1 MAKTSALI
9 NKETLLHICNSKQVS
24 SQYLVTKG
32 RFNPERLTRWMDISD
47 SLLPTIL
54 QAKKLASCLH
64 IPFAGLY
71 MNPLDIPLKKIPSF
85 RNMRTLWGTSNS
97 DDSALNIA
105 IIDLLSERDFLL
117 TTSLELGDTFPTFSA
132 PFLSVGLYLPLEEL
146 EEAVNETR
154 ACRTLEPETVISA
167 LQAVGE
173 RLDRGELDPL
183 ILRYAGPG
191 GRREVAHI
199 RPLLRREALEYK
211 LAVELGIPLYSFQ
224 ERPFGRT
231 QTVPLGTLFHV
242 TAGNVDG
249 LPAFSAVE
257 GLLTGNINLVKLP
270 SGDQGLSLAVFQ
282 LLTEQEPRLA
292 PFLYAFQIPSRDTAA
307 LRRLADLADGAVVW
321 GGDGAV
327 TALRQL
333 APPGC
338 KLMEWGHRLS
348 FAYLSRWEGEEDAL
362 SALAEHLIQ
371 TGGLLCSS
379 CQVIFLDTDALG
391 EGDAF
396 CRSFVPLLERAADR
410 FRAALGEKGEG
421 SLYAWETRL
430 EHAADRLPRTLFPGR
445 GCSLTLREDRELEL
459 SPLHGNVLVK
469 CLPQKALLPVLRRQK
484 GRLQTAGLL
493 CPAQDRPALTQLLA
507 RAGVT
512 RIAPPGSMSRTLS
525 GEGHDG
531 EFPLRRYVRTVDI
544 QEPSPDRPI

>member
-1 MAKTSALI
+1 MRPGAWPDPGAGDRHLRPPGCGGSGWTGESW
-9 NKETLLHICNSKQVS
+9 TRS
-24 SQYLVTKG
+24 S
-32 RFNPERLTRWMDISD
+32 S
-47 SLLPTIL
+47 
-54 QAKKLASCLH
+54 
-64 IPFAGLY
+64 
-71 MNPLDIPLKKIPSF
+71 
-85 RNMRTLWGTSNS
+85 GT
-97 DDSALNIA
+97 
-105 IIDLLSERDFLL
+105 
-117 TTSLELGDTFPTFSA
+117 P
-132 PFLSVGLYLPLEEL
+132 
-146 EEAVNETR
+146 
-154 ACRTLEPETVISA
+154 
-167 LQAVGE
+167 
-173 RLDRGELDPL
+173 
-183 ILRYAGPG
+183 GPG

-282 LLTEQEPRLA
+282 LLTEQEPCLA

-391 EGDAF
+391 EGEAF
-396 CRSFVPLLERAADR
+396 CRSFLPLLERAADR

-430 EHAADRLPRTLFPGR
+430 EHCRRPAARHPVSRPG
-445 GCSLTLREDRELEL
+445 
-459 SPLHGNVLVK
+459 
-469 CLPQKALLPVLRRQK
+469 LLPHPAGGPGAGALPPPRQCAGEVSAPEGSAPCPEAAK

-531 EFPLRRYVRTVDI
+531 GIPPAAVRPDGGHPGAVPGPPHLTVDTN
-544 QEPSPDRPI
+544 

>member
-1 MAKTSALI
+1 MIFA
-9 NKETLLHICNSKQVS
+9 N
-24 SQYLVTKG
+24 G
-32 RFNPERLTRWMDISD
+32 R
-47 SLLPTIL
+47 LLP
-54 QAKKLASCLH
+54 
-64 IPFAGLY
+64 
-71 MNPLDIPLKKIPSF
+71 
-85 RNMRTLWGTSNS
+85 
-97 DDSALNIA
+97 DSQ
-105 IIDLLSERDFLL
+105 LSQ
-117 TTSLELGDTFPTFSA
+117 
-132 PFLSVGLYLPLEEL
+132 VLEEL

-154 ACRTLEPETVISA
+154 ACRTLEPETAISA

-391 EGDAF
+391 E
-396 CRSFVPLLERAADR
+396 
-410 FRAALGEKGEG
+410 
-421 SLYAWETRL
+421 
-430 EHAADRLPRTLFPGR
+430 
-445 GCSLTLREDRELEL
+445 EL
-459 SPLHGNVLVK
+459 SPPAGAGSGP
-469 CLPQKALLPVLRRQK
+469 LPCCPWGEGGGEPVRLGDPAGARRRPAARHPVSRPGLLPHPAGGPGAGALPPPRQC
-484 GRLQTAGLL
+484 AGEVSAPEGSAP
-493 CPAQDRPALTQLLA
+493 CPEAA
-507 RAGVT
+507 
-512 RIAPPGSMSRTLS
+512 
-525 GEGHDG
+525 EG
-531 EFPLRRYVRTVDI
+531 
-544 QEPSPDRPI
+544 PSPDRGAALSGPGPARPHPAPRPGRSDPDRPAGQHVPHSLRGGTRRGIPPAAVRPDGGHPGAVPGPPHLTVDTN

>member
-1 MAKTSALI
+1 MIFA
-9 NKETLLHICNSKQVS
+9 N
-24 SQYLVTKG
+24 G
-32 RFNPERLTRWMDISD
+32 R
-47 SLLPTIL
+47 LLP
-54 QAKKLASCLH
+54 
-64 IPFAGLY
+64 
-71 MNPLDIPLKKIPSF
+71 
-85 RNMRTLWGTSNS
+85 
-97 DDSALNIA
+97 DSQ
-105 IIDLLSERDFLL
+105 LSQ
-117 TTSLELGDTFPTFSA
+117 
-132 PFLSVGLYLPLEEL
+132 VLEEL

-191 GRREVAHI
+191 RRREVAHI

-391 EGDAF
+391 EGEAF
-396 CRSFVPLLERAADR
+396 CRSFLPLLERAADR

-430 EHAADRLPRTLFPGR
+430 EHAADRLPGTLFPGR

>member
-1 MAKTSALI
+1 MIFA
-9 NKETLLHICNSKQVS
+9 N
-24 SQYLVTKG
+24 G
-32 RFNPERLTRWMDISD
+32 R
-47 SLLPTIL
+47 LLP
-54 QAKKLASCLH
+54 
-64 IPFAGLY
+64 
-71 MNPLDIPLKKIPSF
+71 
-85 RNMRTLWGTSNS
+85 
-97 DDSALNIA
+97 DSQ
-105 IIDLLSERDFLL
+105 LSQ
-117 TTSLELGDTFPTFSA
+117 
-132 PFLSVGLYLPLEEL
+132 VLEEL

-391 EGDAF
+391 EGEAF

-430 EHAADRLPRTLFPGR
+430 EHAADRLPGTLFPGR

-459 SPLHGNVLVK
+459 SP
-469 CLPQKALLPVLRRQK
+469 PPRQC
-484 GRLQTAGLL
+484 AGEVSAPEGSAP
-493 CPAQDRPALTQLLA
+493 CPEAA
-507 RAGVT
+507 
-512 RIAPPGSMSRTLS
+512 
-525 GEGHDG
+525 EG
-531 EFPLRRYVRTVDI
+531 
-544 QEPSPDRPI
+544 PSPDRGVALSGPGPARPHPAPRPGRSDPDRPAGQHVPHSLRGGTRRGIPPAAVRPDGGHPGAVPGPPHLTVDTN